1 MPFGIKSYHADLS
14 TLHLGTE
21 APRAY
26 FVPYGDEKS
35 ARVGIRDYSD
45 RYMSLIGE
53 WDFRFFSSVEEL
65 VNANISDITFDD
77 TLRVPMCWQN
87 ALGKGYDTPNYTN
100 ITYPFPV
107 NPPIIPTEN
116 PAGLYSRDFYIPAGW
131 QEKDIFIDFEGV
143 CSCLYLF
150 INDTFVGYSQVSHM
164 TSEFNITPYL
174 TEGENSLKVLVT
186 KWCES
191 SYLEDQDMFRAN
203 GIFREVYLLARDKE
217 RITDIYIH
225 PTLNTELTEGEL
237 YAELSTVGDP
247 RVSATLLDGEGGTV
261 AVGKYEDGRI
271 TFPTISSART
281 WSDEDPY
288 LYYLEICAGTEVIRM
303 AVGFKRIDVKG
314 GVVYINGKK
323 VKLRGVNRHDSHP
336 MLGYAT
342 PMEHMRRDLMIMKA
356 HNVNTVRTSHYPPDV
371 RFLEMCDLYGI
382 YVVDEA
388 DLECHGMGVMPEN
401 PLTSSPLWRDAYLDR
416 AVLMLERDK
425 NHPSI
430 IMWSVGNESGS
441 GDNHRVMSDYYRKRD
456 NTRLVHSEDASRSA
470 YNLEHGLVKAPEGHD
485 AEELIKKYRDYT
497 DLESR
502 MYPDDTVMENTLRLG
517 RPFFMC
523 EYSHAMGNGPGDLA
537 HYWDIIYKN
546 DNFLGGCV
554 WEFTD
559 HSVATGDDPYN
570 APRYVYG
577 GDFGDKPNDGNF
589 CVDGLVYPDRRPH
602 VGLLEMK
609 EAYKPF
615 RAELTEGGIRISSL
629 RSFTSMDDLA
639 GVMWLE
645 RDGIPTES
653 IPLGPLGIAAGES
666 RTYPIPVYEK
676 EGLVT
681 LNLSVRSTRMRPW
694 LAIGDEVGF
703 CQIILSDTRRMSR
716 TDGGRLLFNADS
728 FILDTR
734 SFSAEISRKTGL
746 IEHIDFAG
754 RDLLDAPMRPTLW
767 RAPTDN
773 DMYVKKSW
781 YSHGL
786 DKAKTELISI
796 DAAKNGRGVSATFR
810 LTSDDKQ
817 LGTLDVT
824 YSIGDGG
831 ITVDTRASLSAELPP
846 LPKFGFE
853 VVMPEGS
860 ERMTYLGYGPMEA
873 YEDKRLASRLSR
885 FDTTVT
891 DNFEHYIR
899 PQENGAH
906 YDCRWAQ
913 ISDAGGVGLYIAAD
927 SFSLGASHYST
938 QTLTDTRHD
947 FELFPEKRTYVS
959 VDYRNSAVGSNSCGP
974 SLAEELRINEKE
986 FSFTF
991 KLKPLYTGNS
1001 LPELEY

>member
-1 MPFGIKSYHADLS
+1 MPFGIKSYHTDPL

-26 FVPYGDEKS
+26 FIPFGDEKS

-53 WDFRFFSSVEEL
+53 WDFRFFPSVEEL
-65 VNANISDITFDD
+65 EEASLSDILLDD

-107 NPPIIPTEN
+107 DPPRIPRDN
-116 PAGLYSRDFYIPAGW
+116 PAGLYSREIQLPCEWDGR
-131 QEKDIFIDFEGV
+131 DIFISFEGV

-174 TEGENSLKVLVT
+174 GKGENNIKVLVT
-186 KWCES
+186 KWCDG

-217 RITDIYIH
+217 RITDIYLH
-225 PTLNTELTEGEL
+225 PTLDRTLSEGEL
-237 YAELSTVGDP
+237 YAELLTVGSP
-247 RVSATLLDGEGGTV
+247 AVTAALLDGEGNTV
-261 AVGKYEDGRI
+261 ACGKYENGRI
-271 TFPTISSART
+271 AFPTLSSPHT

-288 LYYLEICAGTEVIRM
+288 LYTVLLHAGTEVIRM
-303 AVGFKRIDVKG
+303 PVGFRRIDVEE
-314 GVVYINGKK
+314 GVVLINGRKI
-323 VKLRGVNRHDSHP
+323 KLRGVNRHDSHP

-382 YVVDEA
+382 YVIDEA
-388 DLECHGMGVMPEN
+388 DLECHGMGVKPEN
-401 PLTSSPLWRDAYLDR
+401 PLTASPLWREAYLDR
-416 AVLMLERDK
+416 ARLMLERDK

-441 GDNHRVMSDYYRKRD
+441 GENHRVMADYFHERD
-456 NTRLVHSEDASRSA
+456 NTRLVHSEDESRSA
-470 YNLEHGLVKAPEGHD
+470 YMLEHGQVDAPEGCC
-485 AEELIKKYRDYT
+485 AEALAKKYREYT

-502 MYPDDTVMENTLRLG
+502 MYPDGVTVENTLKLN

-523 EYSHAMGNGPGDLA
+523 EYSHAMGNGPGDLK
-537 HYWDIIYKN
+537 HYWDMIYKN
-546 DNFLGGCV
+546 DRFLGGCV

-559 HSVATGDDPYN
+559 HSVATGTDPYT

-577 GDFGDKPNDGNF
+577 GDFGDKPNDSNF

-615 RAELTEGGIRISSL
+615 RVEPTEGGIRISSL
-629 RSFTSMDDLA
+629 RAFTRMDDLA
-639 GVMWLE
+639 GVLWIE
-645 RDGIPTES
+645 RDGIPTDS
-653 IPLGPLGIAAGES
+653 VPLGPLCLEPGES
-666 RTYPIPVYEK
+666 RVYPIPVYEK

-681 LNLSVRSTRMRPW
+681 LNLSVRCARMLPW
-694 LAIGDEVGF
+694 LSVGDEVGSY
-703 CQIILSDTRRMSR
+703 QTVLVDTRRMSH
-716 TDGGRLLFNADS
+716 TENGRCRSLDDC
-728 FILDTR
+728 FILEARD
-734 SFSAEISRKTGL
+734 FAVQISRGTGL
-746 IEHIDFAG
+746 IDNITYA
-754 RDLLDAPMRPTLW
+754 RRSLLDAPIRPTLW

-773 DMYVKKSW
+773 DMYVKRGW
-781 YSHGL
+781 YKHGI
-786 DKAKTELISI
+786 DKARTELISAI
-796 DAAKNGRGVSATFR
+796 RTASGGVKAVMR
-810 LTSDDKQ
+810 LVSEDKP
-817 LGTLDVT
+817 LGTLDIT
-824 YSIGDGG
+824 YRVGESG
-831 ITVDTRASLSAELPP
+831 IEITTEVSLESGLPP

-853 VVMPEGS
+853 MILPKGNEY
-860 ERMTYLGYGPMEA
+860 MTYLGYGPHES
-873 YEDKRLASRLSR
+873 YEDKRLCSRLSR
-885 FDTTVT
+885 FSTTVT

-906 YDCRWAQ
+906 YGCRWAQ
-913 ISDAGGVGLYIAAD
+913 IADEGGVGLFIAAD
-927 SFSLGASHYST
+927 SFSLGASHYSAR
-938 QTLTDTRHD
+938 TLTETRHD
-947 FELFPEKRTYVS
+947 FELAPDERTYVS
-959 VDYRNSAVGSNSCGP
+959 IDYRNSAVGSNSCGP
-974 SLAEELRINEKE
+974 ALAEALRISERE

-991 KLKPLYTGNS
+991 KLKPLHTGNS